1 MRLKKWEAD
10 ELSKSAAY
18 VMKQAYE
25 MALMYGYV
33 DMPMKGKTYAVY
45 KICREIYET
54 IPTSYCEVDCY
65 DMMKYNSLRLI
76 LGSMCNDKEQ
86 YYAEVL
92 NACKDSDEMWV
103 AFDKMKYILDNF
115 ETELFVAWEDL

>member
-10 ELSKSAAY
+10 ELSKSALY
-18 VMKQAYE
+18 VMKQAFE
-25 MALMYGYV
+25 LALMSSNS
-33 DMPMKGKTYAVY
+33 DMAKKGKAYAVH
-45 KICREIYET
+45 KICREIYEA
-54 IPTSYCEVDCY
+54 IPTSSCEVDCY

-76 LGSMCNDKEQ
+76 LGSMCNDKDR

>member
-1 MRLKKWEAD
+1 
-10 ELSKSAAY
+10 
-18 VMKQAYE
+18 MKQAYE
-25 MALMYGYV
+25 MALTYGYA
-33 DMPMKGKTYAVY
+33 DMPMKGKAYAVY
-45 KICREIYET
+45 KICREIYEAT
-54 IPTSYCEVDCY
+54 PTSLLEVDLY
-65 DMMKYNSLRLI
+65 DMMKYNSFRLI

-115 ETELFVAWEDL
+115 ETELFEEWE

>member
-10 ELSKSAAY
+10 ELSKSALY
-18 VMKQAYE
+18 VMKQAFE
-25 MALMYGYV
+25 LALMSSNS
-33 DMPMKGKTYAVY
+33 DMAKKGKAYAVH
-45 KICREIYET
+45 KICREIYEA
-54 IPTSYCEVDCY
+54 IPTSSCEADCY

-76 LGSMCNDKEQ
+76 LGSMCNDKDR

>member
-10 ELSKSAAY
+10 ELSKSALY
-18 VMKQAYE
+18 VMKRAFE
-25 MALMYGYV
+25 LALMSSNS
-33 DMPMKGKTYAVY
+33 DMAKKGKAYAVH
-45 KICREIYET
+45 KICREICEA
-54 IPTSYCEVDCY
+54 IPTSSCEVDCY

-76 LGSMCNDKEQ
+76 LGSMCNDKNR

-92 NACKDSDEMWV
+92 NACKDSDETWV